1 MFYKTF
7 VVKLNLSFSSYQCSV
22 QNPLGTETQTSR
34 LIVEPLGVV
43 AGSGSSDSGTFGLP
57 DRTTAIIIIAV
68 VICILGT
75 SLVWMIIICKSR
87 RRRRQRHASSRH
99 PSLRPNDL
107 DDRKNSGNSGTQQ
120 PMLILNP
127 HCKLGDREFIPIVDA
142 VREADVESPLSL
154 PPSDESRNNQNW
166 DSASERDSGTGDSK
180 KSSEHVDETD
190 AAKMD
195 SVVSNQG
202 GGESRISLSDF
213 EVTETT
219 RLDNN
224 STTEE
229 FPYADDDLDE
239 VDEIYKLGVA
249 ADSGCGE
256 ALMGSGPGSLISV
269 TLRRNLAR
277 SLTDDS
283 SIASGNAKV
292 GESVT
297 SSESSKRASASEQS
311 KSVTPQP
318 PSQTSA
324 NGIPFR
330 TFRPLQASQNH
341 LNANGDVSNG
351 LTLLNGS
358 ARKRASAIE
367 LNGECYLAIEAADAL
382 AASAARLDPAV
393 YRGGVGSGPPKP
405 GLELQ
410 QRLLEESLNNTDY
423 MISDDS
429 RLSMRRHS
437 RERASML
444 NISSKG
450 PLFRGPRTQQPPPSS
465 SSSSYYN
472 SLPRRKS
479 KQAAA
484 KYKKLMAQLSADPDR
499 TDVANKSTDK
509 F

>member
-1 MFYKTF
+1 
-7 VVKLNLSFSSYQCSV
+7 V
-22 QNPLGTETQTSR
+22 
-34 LIVEPLGVV
+34 
-43 AGSGSSDSGTFGLP
+43 
-57 DRTTAIIIIAV
+57 
-68 VICILGT
+68 
-75 SLVWMIIICKSR
+75 
-87 RRRRQRHASSRH
+87 
-99 PSLRPNDL
+99 
-107 DDRKNSGNSGTQQ
+107 
-120 PMLILNP
+120 
-127 HCKLGDREFIPIVDA
+127 
-142 VREADVESPLSL
+142 
-154 PPSDESRNNQNW
+154 
-166 DSASERDSGTGDSK
+166 
-180 KSSEHVDETD
+180 
-190 AAKMD
+190 
-195 SVVSNQG
+195 
-202 GGESRISLSDF
+202 
-213 EVTETT
+213 
-219 RLDNN
+219 
-224 STTEE
+224 
-229 FPYADDDLDE
+229 
-239 VDEIYKLGVA
+239 
-249 ADSGCGE
+249 
-256 ALMGSGPGSLISV
+256 
-269 TLRRNLAR
+269 
-277 SLTDDS
+277 
-283 SIASGNAKV
+283 NAKV

-297 SSESSKRASASEQS
+297 SSSSSKRVSEQS

-330 TFRPLQASQNH
+330 TFRPLQASQNN
-341 LNANGDVSNG
+341 LNSEAIHGQS
-351 LTLLNGS
+351 LLNGS

-450 PLFRGPRTQQPPPSS
+450 PLFRGPRQQQHQQPPPSS

-484 KYKKLMAQLSADPDR
+484 KYKKLMAQWSADPDR

>member
-1 MFYKTF
+1 LR
-7 VVKLNLSFSSYQCSV
+7 KLFFSSYQCTV

-34 LIVEPLGVV
+34 LIVEPLGAI
-43 AGSGSSDSGTFGLP
+43 AGSGSSDSGTLGLP

-68 VICILGT
+68 IICIAGT
-75 SLVWMIIICKSR
+75 SLVWMIIICKA
-87 RRRRQRHASSRH
+87 RRRRQQRQASSRH
-99 PSLRPNDL
+99 PSLRPNVL
-107 DDRKNSGNSGTQQ
+107 DERKNSGNSANQQ

-127 HCKLGDREFIPIVDA
+127 HCKLGDRDFIPVVDP

-180 KSSEHVDETD
+180 KSSENVDATEETG

-195 SVVSNQG
+195 SVLSNQG

-219 RLDNN
+219 RLDN

-229 FPYADDDLDE
+229 FPYVDDDFDE

-256 ALMGSGPGSLISV
+256 ALIGSGPGSLISV

-283 SIASGNAKV
+283 SVASGKSVNAKV

-297 SSESSKRASASEQS
+297 SSSSSKRVSEQS

-330 TFRPLQASQNH
+330 TFRPLQASQNN
-341 LNANGDVSNG
+341 LNSETIHGQS
-351 LTLLNGS
+351 LLNGS

-450 PLFRGPRTQQPPPSS
+450 PLFRGPRQQQHQQPPPSS

-484 KYKKLMAQLSADPDR
+484 KYKKLMAQWSADPDR